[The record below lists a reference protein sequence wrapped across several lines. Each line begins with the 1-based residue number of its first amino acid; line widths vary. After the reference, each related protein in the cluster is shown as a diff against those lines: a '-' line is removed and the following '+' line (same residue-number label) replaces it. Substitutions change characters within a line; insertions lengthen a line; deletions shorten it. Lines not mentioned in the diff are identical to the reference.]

1 MQIRHKTFPHCNVGV
16 CNVQFGICHHS
27 KCPKN
32 YLSSWR
38 RLVRFLLVWNF
49 IVLLWFRIRIQFLVK
64 YCQSAMSTRILQ
76 FIILNNILVENS
88 RSDHANY
95 LHLHLQD
102 SKGGRFW
109 WIPRSWCFNIGAAAS
124 NEGDLKNQE
133 SQNLVGSR
141 IAQNGRFIR
150 STFFTN
156 RIFDLSAS
164 KIPTWI
170 SLPLCFTRYTGI
182 RPQRDQEFSIP
193 GFSGR
198 DFAKSRDP
206 GIFRDRISL
215 KFYPGI

>member
-1 MQIRHKTFPHCNVGV
+1 MKCIAKVFNIQFGICHHNVIFWFCTIQIRHRTFPHCNVGV

-38 RLVRFLLVWNF
+38 RLIRLLLVWNF
-49 IVLLWFRIRIQFLVK
+49 IVLLWFRIGIQFLVK

-76 FIILNNILVENS
+76 FIILNNVLVENS
-88 RSDHANY
+88 KSDPTNY
-95 LHLHLQD
+95 FHLHLQD

-150 STFFTN
+150 STFFTK
-156 RIFDLSAS
+156 RIFDPSAS

-170 SLPLCFTRYTGI
+170 SLPLIFTRYTGI
-182 RPQRDQEFSIP
+182 YYQDTRFQWRP
-193 GFSGR
+193 
-198 DFAKSRDP
+198 
-206 GIFRDRISL
+206 L
-215 KFYPGI
+215 